1 MIELT
6 TAIID
11 DLKAKHGE
19 LRAFSLDRG
28 GQRFVVRGPSEVEFQ
43 RALDKIGDGG
53 RRKTE
58 AILEVGQACLVFP
71 ARDAVATIAAA
82 KPGLYLTA
90 GNEAMQIAGVVD
102 TFSEKL

>member
-1 MIELT
+1 MTELNQKT
-6 TAIID
+6 ID

-19 LRAFSLDRG
+19 LRAFSLERG

-43 RALDKIGDGG
+43 RALDKINEGG

-58 AILEVGQACLVFP
+58 AMTEIGQTCIVFP
-71 ARDAVATIAAA
+71 SPEDVAQVASV
-82 KPGLYLTA
+82 KPGLFLTA

-102 TFSEKL
+102 AYSEKL

>member
-6 TAIID
+6 KTIIE

-19 LRAFSLDRG
+19 LRAFSLERS
-28 GQRFVVRGPSEVEFQ
+28 GQRFVVRGPSEGEFQ
-43 RALDKIGDGG
+43 RAMDKIADGG

-58 AILEVGQACLVFP
+58 AIAEIGEACLVFP
-71 ARDAVATIAAA
+71 PADEVSKVVAA
-82 KPGLYLTA
+82 KPGVLFTA

-102 TFSEKL
+102 AYSEKL

>member
-1 MIELT
+1 MIDLDKQT
-6 TAIID
+6 ID
-11 DLKAKHGE
+11 DLKARHGE

-71 ARDAVATIAAA
+71 DAAEASKIASA